1 MAQPP
6 SLRDSLPG
14 LGRLLRR
21 FWPYVRRERRLVTAS
36 LVALY
41 AEIGLRLL
49 EPWPLKV
56 VLDRILA
63 PSTAHGHAG
72 SGLHLLRDVD
82 PATLLMLSALA
93 VIGFAGLRALAAY
106 YNTVG
111 FALVGNRVLTAVR
124 SELYSHLQRLSLS
137 FHTRAKSGDLIVRV
151 IGDVGFLQ
159 DVTVTA
165 FLPLLANALT
175 LVGIAAVMLWLNA
188 PLTLLALA
196 TGPLFWVCTTRLS
209 RRIRDTAR
217 RQRQQEGAMA
227 ATAAES
233 IGAVKVIHA
242 LSLEGSF
249 ARVFTGQ
256 SRKNLATGAYATRL
270 AAGLERTVDLLIAVA
285 TALTLWFGARLVLRG
300 AMTPGDLVV
309 FLAYLRNAFHPVRD
323 FAKYTGRLA
332 KASAAGERV
341 LDVLDRTPD
350 VRDLPGAVP
359 APAFRGAVRF
369 DRVSFAYEP
378 GRPVLEEIDCEIL
391 PGQHVALVGPSGS
404 GKSTLVS
411 LILRL
416 YDPTAGRVLID
427 GRDIREY
434 TLASLRPQISVVLQ
448 DSLLFATTIRDNIAY
463 GASGGPSP
471 PPAEAVEAAAGLAN
485 AHAFVAALPQGYD
498 TVVGERGVTLSH
510 GQRQRIAIARAAIR
524 RAPIVVL
531 DEPTTGLDKE
541 NEWAVIEAL
550 ERLVAGCTTFLI
562 THDLRLAARADLIL
576 YLDAGTVHERGTHT
590 ALLRAN
596 GRYAALYRMQADA
609 PVRYDAVTA

>member
-175 LVGIAAVMLWLNA
+175 LVGMAAVMLWLNA
-188 PLTLLALA
+188 PLTLLTLA

-378 GRPVLEEIDCEIL
+378 GRPVLEEIDCEIS

-448 DSLLFATTIRDNIAY
+448 DSLLFATTIRDNTAY

-562 THDLRLAARADLIL
+562 THDLRLATRADLIL
-576 YLDAGTVHERGTHT
+576 YLDAGTVHERGTHA